1 MLMLFYSLL
10 FMQTLSKMLKRTNL
24 TSTFFRYNIVAIT
37 ASGVDLML
45 LILLTEIAGL
55 WYLIS
60 AIIASVSGGI
70 VAFILERHWT
80 FKKKDNEII
89 KQVYKYILIWLF
101 SIFLNISLL
110 YLFVDSF
117 GVQYIISK
125 VIVAVLVG
133 IGFNFITH
141 KYYIFK

>member
-101 SIFLNISLL
+101 SIFLNIRLL

>member
-1 MLMLFYSLL
+1 
-10 FMQTLSKMLKRTNL
+10 MQTLSKMLKRTNL